1 MYQKGPVKLSECVPH
16 SSKPFDPPSYI
27 SMLKNCPLVITVHT
41 TNVQTRSDE
50 AMKFKTFGPCHKKR
64 PRDIQKSG
72 QCFYVTMMILI
83 LVMTCKVFMNV
94 MVPFLRLWWRHHD
107 ILHSQVVCA
116 ARCCDVVVQ
125 LCTVMELS
133 DWQPEHKNCMT
144 ATIIQKVR
152 KMVAWPPWYSPSLV
166 VAWKGYILY
175 APEALLG
182 IVRCGEWR
190 DLSIQRFN
198 AKTGIAVIAILL
210 RASNNGR

>member
-1 MYQKGPVKLSECVPH
+1 MTFYVMAT
-16 SSKPFDPPSYI
+16 PP
-27 SMLKNCPLVITVHT
+27 
-41 TNVQTRSDE
+41 RSDK
-50 AMKFKTFGPCHKKR
+50 AMTFKTFGPCHKKR

-72 QCFYVTMMILI
+72 QCFYVTMMILMTF
-83 LVMTCKVFMNV
+83 MTCKVFMNV
-94 MVPFLRLWWRHHD
+94 MVPFLRLSWRHHD
-107 ILHSQVVCA
+107 ILHSQVVCV

-152 KMVAWPPWYSPSLV
+152 KMVAWPPRYSASLV
-166 VAWKGYILY
+166 VAWKDYILY

-190 DLSIQRFN
+190 DLSIQRFD
-198 AKTGIAVIAILL
+198 AKSGIAVIATLL
-210 RASNNGR
+210 RTSNNGR